1 MHHAY
6 MLNMF
11 SIQIPPCR
19 ATPLHVSMLDN
30 FCNDNLSSPG
40 SPEDVGCRIFQ
51 QFCLFKLDLQYR
63 SQDPVHSQNLESLR
77 TTIPTLFPINQQLLS
92 QYKYFQKQD
101 VLDNPQWIFAPVVVL
116 YNALRHSLN
125 LEALKNYAKLS
136 GYPILCWRNPLHGA
150 AAAALNGAE
159 SNSLYASH
167 PALSGFFCPGAPA
180 YGKSNINTGKG
191 LFNGAAMRLHSIT
204 VHADE
209 NKAVLDENIQS
220 AEPGQ
225 VIVLLHVPISVQVE
239 ILDADP
245 TTYTS
250 ADTLVPGKYVVPLFL
265 DKKSQHEPGS
275 NLIFPDPCNTTYS
288 LLLNEAKSFFSPV
301 KQWEL
306 NKRVG
311 GKIGTV
317 KFRCF
322 GYDLGFSLTFEK
334 TQSKGYKL
342 LILDLQLYPRMS
354 LTFEKF
360 LVGLSRYCIFSNTYC
375 LPFHWCE

>member
-1 MHHAY
+1 
-6 MLNMF
+6 
-11 SIQIPPCR
+11 
-19 ATPLHVSMLDN
+19 
-30 FCNDNLSSPG
+30 
-40 SPEDVGCRIFQ
+40 
-51 QFCLFKLDLQYR
+51 
-63 SQDPVHSQNLESLR
+63 
-77 TTIPTLFPINQQLLS
+77 
-92 QYKYFQKQD
+92 
-101 VLDNPQWIFAPVVVL
+101 
-116 YNALRHSLN
+116 
-125 LEALKNYAKLS
+125 
-136 GYPILCWRNPLHGA
+136 
-150 AAAALNGAE
+150 
-159 SNSLYASH
+159 
-167 PALSGFFCPGAPA
+167 
-180 YGKSNINTGKG
+180 
-191 LFNGAAMRLHSIT
+191 MRLHSIT

-209 NKAVLDENIQS
+209 NKAVLDEKIQT

-225 VIVLLHVPISVQVE
+225 VIVLLHVPLSVQVE

-275 NLIFPDPCNTTYS
+275 NLIFPDPCSTTYS
-288 LLLNEAKSFFSPV
+288 LLLNETKYFFSPV

-322 GYDLGFSLTFEK
+322 GYDLGFSLTFKK